1 MHLRLILLVS
11 ATCLLGSAYSAA
23 SSDVLASA
31 TTAKPQGFA
40 ARSIEAT
47 DEEDEFES
55 QAQTH
60 LAYRQQQQ
68 PQQIQQRQLYD
79 YSQSEED
86 QEEAPRQIYQSRN
99 VKQQSNYLKQNKK
112 PLTSEEESEEEVEEE
127 PDRLSQLLAKSSF
140 NCNTKNSGYYADE
153 SLNCEVFHYCQDNQ
167 RHSWI
172 CPEGFTFHQIHL
184 ICMPPS
190 HDNICQQSSKYHIV
204 NDYLY
209 KPINLQEHQSKPNVT
224 LRYSERY
231 YPENYYENER
241 YEDEE
246 EAPRQRVNHQR
257 QPVQVG
263 FQQQQQ
269 QQQQQPI
276 YQQPRQQVQ
285 QVRHQPV
292 HQQSQPQQQQTT
304 AYRKPVATA
313 TTTQPQQQQQL
324 VQPIQQHSI
333 QQRPIAQTIAP
344 LVTPSPYRFFTAAS
358 PLQHAVPQPQVYRTP
373 EEINI
378 SLLQRRPQ
386 LFVATSTPRYY
397 EDDYLYERRK

>member
-1 MHLRLILLVS
+1 MKSYGKHGINFVDMPWSLKLKLFLSSALSFQSIQRLQDDHNFETTINAFLKNKKFLDLLVRIFSSIFLFIHLLFKFFFNSSNNFFANFSLQLILLVS
-11 ATCLLGSAYSAA
+11 ATCLMGSAYSAG
-23 SSDVLASA
+23 SSDVTASA

-68 PQQIQQRQLYD
+68 PQQRQLYD

-112 PLTSEEESEEEVEEE
+112 PTSEEESEEEVEEE
-127 PDRLSQLLAKSSF
+127 PDRLSLLLAKSSF
-140 NCNTKNSGYYADE
+140 NCNSKNSGLVVSQNYAYQLLFQIFLFILIHFIIFTTAIYNCSICRFCSYYADE

-231 YPENYYENER
+231 YPENYYENDR

-257 QPVQVG
+257 QPV
-263 FQQQQQ
+263 
-269 QQQQQPI
+269 
-276 YQQPRQQVQ
+276 
-285 QVRHQPV
+285 
-292 HQQSQPQQQQTT
+292 
-304 AYRKPVATA
+304 
-313 TTTQPQQQQQL
+313 
-324 VQPIQQHSI
+324 SI
-333 QQRPIAQTIAP
+333 Q
-344 LVTPSPYRFFTAAS
+344 
-358 PLQHAVPQPQVYRTP
+358 
-373 EEINI
+373 EI
-378 SLLQRRPQ
+378 
-386 LFVATSTPRYY
+386 
-397 EDDYLYERRK
+397 